1 MKALHL
7 LVFLLPLAL
16 FSQSKNVVDFVK
28 NTGSKS
34 SSGIRLQVHEKKTVA
49 SVLMYPSYWIY
60 KQFISS
66 QDGAMCSF
74 YPSCA
79 NYGLQALSQK
89 GILGIFYSFDRVSR
103 CHGIYPAIYHSHNS
117 GLNSDAIH

>member
-1 MKALHL
+1 MKALVL
-7 LVFLLPLAL
+7 LVFLIPLTL
-16 FSQSKNVVDFVK
+16 FSQSNNLVEFVE
-28 NTGSKS
+28 NAGSKIN
-34 SSGIRLQVHEKKTVA
+34 SGVKLQTHEKKTAV
-49 SVLMYPSYWIY
+49 SVLMYPSYWMY

-79 NYGLQALSQK
+79 NYGLHALSQK

-103 CHGIYPAIYHSHNS
+103 CHGIYPAIYHSHKT